1 MLLQDPRDKVSCQLR
16 TPHCLMGKT
25 DTIDS
30 PLNRVKSK
38 ICSKMTND
46 GYHSVLI
53 NIQEGAMAGEIQ
65 ESLSFSV

>member
-1 MLLQDPRDKVSCQLR
+1 
-16 TPHCLMGKT
+16 MGKT

-46 GYHSVLI
+46 GYHSILI